1 MEYIIATKEGYLP
14 IEFDV
19 DIVGESINPINITED
34 GRPIELTQKQL
45 DALLDYIDENQ
56 DKILYNENDRLV

>member
-1 MEYIIATKEGYLP
+1 MKHIIATKEGYLP

-19 DIVGESINPINITED
+19 EFIGESINPINITEN
-34 GRPIELTQKQL
+34 GRPIELTPKQL

-56 DKILYNENDRLV
+56 DKILYNENEQLT